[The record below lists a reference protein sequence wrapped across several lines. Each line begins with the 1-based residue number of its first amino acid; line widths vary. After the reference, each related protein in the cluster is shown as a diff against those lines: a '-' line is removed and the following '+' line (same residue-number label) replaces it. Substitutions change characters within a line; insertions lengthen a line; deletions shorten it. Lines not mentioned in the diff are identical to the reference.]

1 MKSKLRL
8 FGNKNQCPGCS
19 DYFNSNWPFDL
30 HRVTREDGK
39 RDCLNEEEMIRYRL
53 KSLLESVYTS
63 PNHDPF
69 IDDELVKKILHK
81 YLEIYPKYTLE
92 N

>member
-30 HRVTREDGK
+30 HRVTRENGK
-39 RDCLNEEEMIRYRL
+39 RDCLNEEEMIAKGFFR
-53 KSLLESVYTS
+53 SVNGFWMGEKMVGYKEVET
-63 PNHDPF
+63 
-69 IDDELVKKILHK
+69 E
-81 YLEIYPKYTLE
+81 E
-92 N
+92 